1 MIVAEIKNK
10 TVAFLKKQYEF
21 FTKVVFRK
29 TESFK
34 FRKTA
39 IATVVMIASVLLPI
53 FPFSTLTLAY
63 EVKYDDKAIGYVS
76 EEKVFK
82 DAEEIVNDSFV
93 GSISQTPELSVTIV
107 PQNSLNTASEIS
119 NNLSAKLASSPNIV
133 GAYGIYVNKKCIA
146 ASEDV

>member
-53 FPFSTLTLAY
+53 FAFSTLTLAY
-63 EVKYDDKAIGYVS
+63 EVKYDD
-76 EEKVFK
+76 
-82 DAEEIVNDSFV
+82 
-93 GSISQTPELSVTIV
+93 SIECNNALS
-107 PQNSLNTASEIS
+107 PWNLRAKRP
-119 NNLSAKLASSPNIV
+119 NNLITNETEACESWVIKLP
-133 GAYGIYVNKKCIA
+133 C
-146 ASEDV
+146 